1 MIETHP
7 RYKNL
12 GWIYYQMGRVLV
24 TASETN
30 EAMKCFQQALI
41 MPSHVSVLTAYCY
54 ERLAFIAFY
63 EQRDLDNALAFL
75 NRAIDTYPAT
85 SDRKWLAQTH
95 ILRSRV
101 LKGMGDYQSALN
113 AAQTALS
120 TLSANNGEN
129 KSILSEALLTIAEL
143 LAEMEGHDR
152 DVISTLQQ
160 FVQNTR
166 KPLGIDVTWSR
177 INEMLGNAYFNL
189 SQYENAV
196 EAYNSAL
203 QFNPD
208 HPWEVSLYYR
218 IARSNYHQH
227 AYTETIA
234 AIQKMLSVARTDEQA
249 INDYHVYDILGNA
262 QFALGKYEQAV
273 EAYRTALQMAPIDSI
288 QKIKSYYD
296 LARARI

>member
-1 MIETHP
+1 MAKTNQFCP
-7 RYKNL
+7 RHY
-12 GWIYYQMGRVLV
+12 
-24 TASETN
+24 
-30 EAMKCFQQALI
+30 
-41 MPSHVSVLTAYCY
+41 
-54 ERLAFIAFY
+54 
-63 EQRDLDNALAFL
+63 
-75 NRAIDTYPAT
+75 
-85 SDRKWLAQTH
+85 
-95 ILRSRV
+95 LR
-101 LKGMGDYQSALN
+101 
-113 AAQTALS
+113 
-120 TLSANNGEN
+120 
-129 KSILSEALLTIAEL
+129 IAEL
-143 LAEMEGHDR
+143 LAEMEGHDK

>member
-1 MIETHP
+1 MKESLSNIDKLMAAGDIKKAEILIAKLLRTQRFSANELLKSQLLLQRARVRLLSARPDDALDDLLVVRPILPEEFKEVALELLGDCYFARFELASVGFADRNDTTLAKQFYEEMIETHP

-24 TASETN
+24 TASQTN

-129 KSILSEALLTIAEL
+129 KSILSEALLTY
-143 LAEMEGHDR
+143 
-152 DVISTLQQ
+152 S
-160 FVQNTR
+160 
-166 KPLGIDVTWSR
+166 GIV
-177 INEMLGNAYFNL
+177 G
-189 SQYENAV
+189 
-196 EAYNSAL
+196 
-203 QFNPD
+203 
-208 HPWEVSLYYR
+208 
-218 IARSNYHQH
+218 
-227 AYTETIA
+227 
-234 AIQKMLSVARTDEQA
+234 
-249 INDYHVYDILGNA
+249 
-262 QFALGKYEQAV
+262 
-273 EAYRTALQMAPIDSI
+273 
-288 QKIKSYYD
+288 
-296 LARARI
+296 